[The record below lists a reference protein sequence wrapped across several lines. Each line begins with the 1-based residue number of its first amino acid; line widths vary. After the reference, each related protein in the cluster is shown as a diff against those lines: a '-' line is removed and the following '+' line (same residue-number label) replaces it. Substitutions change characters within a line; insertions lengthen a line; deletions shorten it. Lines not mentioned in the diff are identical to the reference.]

1 MIVLTSYFLKSLL
14 FQIKIFDLPQTDIT
28 TNEKI
33 RIFSGLKKKNLADGV
48 ENTSLLEIY
57 ILHLI
62 ICALN

>member
-14 FQIKIFDLPQTDIT
+14 FQIKIFDLPQTDII
-28 TNEKI
+28 TNENI

-48 ENTSLLEIY
+48 ENMSLLEIY

>member
-1 MIVLTSYFLKSLL
+1 MIELTSYFLKSLL

-48 ENTSLLEIY
+48 ENMSLLEIY

-62 ICALN
+62 ISALN